1 MRITHFNYFIINIH
15 FTINKYSVFHSD
27 KKSKKQTAMQQPI
40 ITPYAQRRK

>member
-1 MRITHFNYFIINIH
+1 MRITHLNYFIINIH

-40 ITPYAQRRK
+40 ITPYAQ